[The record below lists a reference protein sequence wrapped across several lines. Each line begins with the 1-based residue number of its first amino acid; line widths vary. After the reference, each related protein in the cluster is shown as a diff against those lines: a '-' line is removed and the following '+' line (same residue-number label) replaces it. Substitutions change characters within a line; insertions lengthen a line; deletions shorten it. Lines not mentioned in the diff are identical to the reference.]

1 MGIMNIQHYT
11 YEDFLVYSLS
21 YFGLSSV
28 VERKAREGR
37 NANQLEVQKLVHIMD
52 DCSRMDLSDRARFFK
67 ALYKKF
73 FLILHKLTS
82 KKLHVQA
89 PIDQIDHD

>member
-1 MGIMNIQHYT
+1 MNIQHYT

-37 NANQLEVQKLVHIMD
+37 NANQPEVQKLVHIMD

-73 FLILHKLTS
+73 YIRQRVNRDKLITDMLSYCL
-82 KKLHVQA
+82 
-89 PIDQIDHD
+89 